1 MSDEEP
7 VALPLSFDKDA
18 GSNVEAMDTA
28 VRTPFQSQINS
39 QSVSSRNGVMRGSAH
54 RTNEI
59 EAGVNSSLPTTHIGA
74 PQCTERFDS
83 RNGHTVSN
91 DSDSMNT

>member
-7 VALPLSFDKDA
+7 DTLLSFDGDA
-18 GSNVEAMDTA
+18 GSNVEAIDTA

-39 QSVSSRNGVMRGSAH
+39 QSVSLRNGVMRGSAC

-59 EAGVNSSLPTTHIGA
+59 EAGVNSSLPTT
-74 PQCTERFDS
+74 QVR
-83 RNGHTVSN
+83 
-91 DSDSMNT
+91 

>member
-7 VALPLSFDKDA
+7 DTLLSFDGDA
-18 GSNVEAMDTA
+18 GSNVEAIDTA

-39 QSVSSRNGVMRGSAH
+39 QSVSLRNGVMRGSAR

-59 EAGVNSSLPTTHIGA
+59 EAGVNLSLPTT
-74 PQCTERFDS
+74 QVR
-83 RNGHTVSN
+83 
-91 DSDSMNT
+91 